1 MGRGI
6 GFFSAVAFLLLLF
19 LCSRANGAAASA
31 DAVEPPEIPMG
42 YDAFLRWEQWPA
54 LRIGVRAYMRSTFD
68 RTGGNHFADAAHY
81 IRQVDD
87 QHSVALD
94 EAGPGILWFVR
105 HNHWHGS
112 PWSYTV
118 DGRETIVQESSTA
131 DPLHPVENS
140 IFLPQELFP
149 SGLTYTWSV
158 TKGADLSWVPI
169 PFERSL
175 QLAYGRTRY
184 GTGYFI
190 VWKLMPGLTNLSR
203 PLKSWTTND
212 VPPAEV
218 LELLARSGTDIAP
231 PASKCFETNG
241 TVSLGAYESK
251 TVLLLG
257 TGQSGKTARPLTPT
271 LSPDAGEGEE
281 RGILSPALS
290 PLPRKPS
297 GFRGEGEEIRAVGLL

>member
-1 MGRGI
+1 MSWMGRGI
-6 GFFSAVAFLLLLF
+6 GFFSAAAVSLLLF
-19 LCSRANGAAASA
+19 LFLRASGAAASA
-31 DAVEPPEIPMG
+31 VATDPPEIPIG
-42 YDAFLRWEQWPA
+42 YDAFLKWERWPA

-68 RTGGNHFADAAHY
+68 RAGGNHYADAAHY
-81 IRQVDD
+81 IRQLDD

-175 QLAYGRTRY
+175 QLDYGRTRY

-203 PLKSWTTND
+203 PLKSWTTNE

-218 LELLARSGTDIAP
+218 LELLGRSGTDIAP

-241 TVSLGAYESK
+241 AVSLGAYESK
-251 TVLLLG
+251 TVVLLAVSQEEFAA
-257 TGQSGKTARPLTPT
+257 TNVRPLTPT
-271 LSPDAGEGEE
+271 LSPDG
-281 RGILSPALS
+281 
-290 PLPRKPS
+290 
-297 GFRGEGEEIRAVGLL
+297 